1 MLFKFKLLSQKI
13 LKSFTNLEK
22 IMFSLFEMFC
32 LLFLE
37 VRTALGKLKAQAE
50 LKRNNY
56 DKGHETFLH
65 SNQISMTPA
74 FKVIS
79 CKFCLIKSNTQ
90 RHLLT
95 KLYLS
100 EDFVVELGI

>member
-1 MLFKFKLLSQKI
+1 
-13 LKSFTNLEK
+13 
-22 IMFSLFEMFC
+22 MFC

-37 VRTALGKLKAQAE
+37 VRTALRKLKAQAE

-79 CKFCLIKSNTQ
+79 CKFCLIKLKT
-90 RHLLT
+90 
-95 KLYLS
+95 
-100 EDFVVELGI
+100 EDFVVELCSFPQKYWGKT